1 MRIIKTLLFLVPCVT
16 MSLCYA
22 DSADDD
28 CLKHLSG
35 SSSMDTTCYLG
46 SANAIQKKSQAIA
59 NKLAAA
65 MPHGNHNAV
74 LLKEFMSTADRNLRF
89 CMLNKQAGSEW
100 EPSETG
106 PNIRN
111 MWDVIYGE
119 CVYNRRKEQYAH
131 LREIEELEKMNHPS
145 Q

>member
-1 MRIIKTLLFLVPCVT
+1 MRVIKALLCLIPCVT

-35 SSSMDTTCYLG
+35 SSGMDTSCYLG
-46 SANAIQKKSQAIA
+46 SADALQKKSAELA
-59 NKLAAA
+59 KKLAATI
-65 MPHGNHNAV
+65 PRGNPNAA
-74 LLKEFMSTADRNLRF
+74 LLKEFMSSADRSLRF
-89 CMLNKQAGSEW
+89 CTLNKQAGSAW

-106 PNIRN
+106 PNVRN
-111 MWDVIYGE
+111 MWDEIYGE

-131 LREIEELEKMNHPS
+131 LLEIEDLEKMNQPS